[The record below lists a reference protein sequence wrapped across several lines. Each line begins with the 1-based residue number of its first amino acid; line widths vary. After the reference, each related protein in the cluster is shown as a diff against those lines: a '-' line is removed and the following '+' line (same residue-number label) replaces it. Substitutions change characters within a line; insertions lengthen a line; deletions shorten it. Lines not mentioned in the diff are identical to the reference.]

1 MRRITFSGEN
11 VSIPYVW
18 EWYRVSEKA
27 IREERKRVLD
37 ALFTE
42 DAIGDR
48 FVGMNREDIE
58 SYFEA
63 HLRELELLACF
74 DIIAAAEGYLR
85 LEYLNRVYKRLKDV
99 VSRRLRDLYKERGPR
114 IRLDEDM
121 LGVFTENHPACKK
134 AVGQFRAILGFR
146 DWLAHGR
153 YWKPKLGRE
162 TWQYTVVDALD
173 AAEQL
178 FDILPSQFIALEP
191 EPGR

>member
-1 MRRITFSGEN
+1 MSRITFSGEN
-11 VSIPYVW
+11 VSISYVW

-27 IREERKRVLD
+27 IRGERKRVLD
-37 ALFTE
+37 SLLTK
-42 DAIGDR
+42 DAIEDR

-85 LEYLNRVYKRLKDV
+85 LEYLNRVYKRLKDA
-99 VSRRLRDLYKERGPR
+99 VSRKLRDLYKERGPR
-114 IRLDEDM
+114 IRLDEDI
-121 LGVFTENHPACKK
+121 LGAFAENHPACKK
-134 AVGQFRAILGFR
+134 AVGQFRAILGLR

-153 YWKPKLGRE
+153 YWKAKLGRE
-162 TWQYTVVDALD
+162 TWQYTPEDALE

-178 FDILPSQFIALEP
+178 FDILPSWFIALEP
-191 EPGR
+191 ELGR